1 MVECPICEFITMVRD
16 EELPSKSYTPSSHSS
31 QSYSSSRD
39 DDDYDNMRGWDPA
52 SEDDME
58 DNGMRRY
65 MENYDEEAPTQLV
78 VPRAVSTAEMI
89 EASIC
94 SVHFSVSFLLIAYL
108 LSILHNIFQHR
119 DTELQSL
126 KTIEN

>member
-65 MENYDEEAPTQLV
+65 MENYDEEGW
-78 VPRAVSTAEMI
+78 
-89 EASIC
+89 
-94 SVHFSVSFLLIAYL
+94 
-108 LSILHNIFQHR
+108 
-119 DTELQSL
+119 D
-126 KTIEN
+126 